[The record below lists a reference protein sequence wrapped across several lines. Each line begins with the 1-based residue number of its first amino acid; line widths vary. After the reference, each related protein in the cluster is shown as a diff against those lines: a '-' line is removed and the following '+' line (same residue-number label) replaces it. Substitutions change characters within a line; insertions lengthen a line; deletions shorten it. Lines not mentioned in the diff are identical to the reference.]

1 MAAAMLITRRDVGLD
16 LTLRDH
22 AAVEKVTVPGTTLV
36 LVPPLDTTDVQV
48 RVADASTLEVI
59 CW

>member
-1 MAAAMLITRRDVGLD
+1 MRRSSLKVARHDVGVG
-16 LTLRDH
+16 
-22 AAVEKVTVPGTTLV
+22 AAF
-36 LVPPLDTTDVQV
+36 DTTDVQV